1 MEMLM
6 LLVTGT
12 NGKLGRLIVEELL
25 RRAPQSEL
33 AVSVRDP
40 AGAKDLAE
48 RGVEVRRGD
57 YDTPDTLHQA
67 FQGVDRLLLMPTPTL
82 DPGRRAAQHKAA
94 VDAAAE
100 AGVGHIVYPSVH
112 AVDKFDMP
120 LLAAHA
126 ETERA
131 IQASGV
137 QWTML
142 RNAIYAEV
150 VAGDVVAAIHA
161 GELAAPAADAVVA
174 PVLRRDVAVA
184 AAVTLLGTG
193 HQGRVYELTAPDTVS
208 WQQLAQLAGAKAG
221 RTIPYRPISDDE
233 AMSRARKAGV
243 PPEHLGIVIGFYDA
257 YRQGWCGTPSTD
269 FQTLTGAPA
278 ATAIDAIEAI
288 VNGTAY

>member
-6 LLVTGT
+6 LLVTGA

-57 YDTPDTLHQA
+57 YDAPETLHQA

-82 DPGRRAAQHKAA
+82 DPNRRATQHKAA
-94 VDAAAE
+94 VDAAAD

-221 RTIPYRPISDDE
+221 KTIPYRPISDDE
-233 AMSRARKAGV
+233 AMSRALQAGV
-243 PPEHLGIVIGFYDA
+243 PPEHLGIVIGFYGA
-257 YRQGWCGTPSTD
+257 YRQGWCATPSTD

>member
-1 MEMLM
+1 MLM
-6 LLVTGT
+6 LLVTGA

-67 FQGVDRLLLMPTPTL
+67 FQSVDRLLLMPTPTL

-184 AAVTLLGTG
+184 AAVTLLGTD

-233 AMSRARKAGV
+233 AMSRALQAGV
-243 PPEHLGIVIGFYDA
+243 PPEHLGIVISFYGA